1 MNTIDLLN
9 QIKKKIRERKAEIA
23 QDMVDGRMAD
33 INQYQKNV
41 GIAEGLEQSCEI
53 VDETLNKIN
62 KEM

>member
-1 MNTIDLLN
+1 
-9 QIKKKIRERKAEIA
+9 
-23 QDMVDGRMAD
+23 MVDGRMAD